1 MSMNES
7 VEFQIYKSDVL
18 REVQERF
25 GEEYNELA
33 QHLFALGEE
42 DFPIGM
48 VMLGFKA
55 AFDAD
60 MEDTLRIGQV
70 LTITKRA
77 DKDLYDLYVAFFLE
91 MFDKK
96 FKKEV

>member
-1 MSMNES
+1 MSKNES

-25 GEEYNELA
+25 GEECNELA

-55 AFDAD
+55 AFEAD
-60 MEDTLRIGQV
+60 KEDTLRIGQV
-70 LTITKRA
+70 LTMTKQI
-77 DKDLYDLYVAFFLE
+77 DNDLYDLYVAFFLE
-91 MFDKK
+91 MIEKK
-96 FKKEV
+96 IKKAL